1 MYIHDTYAIPKEIKK
16 KPWRFIF
23 LTRGTLHVT
32 VQPTFQR
39 PFIQYVDSY
48 ISFEENR
55 KSADSP
61 QIVEYLCV
69 QLSFMDKLIYE
80 FQRGRERLEVFFLV
94 FFFVNSTVQLRQMKR
109 ERGINYGT

>member
-1 MYIHDTYAIPKEIKK
+1 MYMIHMQFQKK
-16 KPWRFIF
+16 SKKNLGVSFF

-80 FQRGRERLEVFFLV
+80 FQRGRGEGGEA
-94 FFFVNSTVQLRQMKR
+94 
-109 ERGINYGT
+109 

>member
-1 MYIHDTYAIPKEIKK
+1 MSQFNPHSSA
-16 KPWRFIF
+16 
-23 LTRGTLHVT
+23 LL
-32 VQPTFQR
+32 
-39 PFIQYVDSY
+39 IQYVDSY

-80 FQRGRERLEVFFLV
+80 FQRGEGGEA
-94 FFFVNSTVQLRQMKR
+94 
-109 ERGINYGT
+109 